1 MQAIEGA
8 RRNGNSRASGLSLA
22 LKKAAWA
29 YRLATAPMRLLPD
42 FIVIG
47 TAKGGTTSLYSYLA
61 QHPFILPAVRKE
73 VRFFDDHFHRGLT
86 WYRAFFAT
94 QAVRR
99 LLVQRSRSNVVTGE
113 SSPFYLYHPVVA
125 ERVHRAL
132 PRAKLIVLLR
142 NPIDRAYS
150 YYHHS
155 IRHRREDRSFEAA
168 IAEELAR
175 PGPVIG
181 VPKRPVGGPL
191 RRPPYPYLSPGI
203 YVEQLQAWARFFPRE
218 QFLVL
223 RSEDFFADPSRVFA
237 KVLEFLGIQPWQ
249 PPHFQVFND
258 GVYSPMD
265 ARTRAQLSEYFRPH
279 NQRLYEYLGVNLGWD

>member
-1 MQAIEGA
+1 MQAIEQA
-8 RRNGNSRASGLSLA
+8 WRNGSSRALGVALV

-42 FIVIG
+42 FIIIG
-47 TAKGGTTSLYSYLA
+47 TAKGGTTSLYNYLA
-61 QHPFILPAVRKE
+61 QHPYILPAIRKE

-94 QAVRR
+94 QVTRR
-99 LLVQRSRSNVVTGE
+99 LLVQRSGSRVVTGE

-155 IRHRREDRSFEAA
+155 IRHKREGRSFEEAV
-168 IAEELAR
+168 AEELAH
-175 PGPVIG
+175 PGLMIG
-181 VPKRPVGGPL
+181 VPKRPVGVHS

-223 RSEDFFADPSRVFA
+223 KSEDFFADPSTAFG
-237 KVLEFLGIQPWQ
+237 KVLEFLGVQPWR
-249 PPHFQVFND
+249 PPRFQVFND
-258 GVYSPMD
+258 GVYSPMN
-265 ARTRAQLSEYFRPH
+265 ARTRGQLAEYFRPY
-279 NQRLYEYLGVNLGWD
+279 NQRLYEYLGVDLGWD